1 MLVERLAVFPNR
13 NLAKAEYSEDR
24 QDNYGKNT
32 NKIFVYVMFSQQLR
46 CQPYNRNT
54 QSDVRNVCVS
64 ICMRLFSDLHDAD
77 NGHKCSGKPEP
88 TCEEILSAASLSYS
102 IYRNSSKQAKRRDN
116 M

>member
-32 NKIFVYVMFSQQLR
+32 NKIFVYLMFSQQLR

-54 QSDVRNVCVS
+54 QSDVRNVCIP
-64 ICMRLFSDLHDAD
+64 ICMRLFSDLYEAD
-77 NGHKCSGKPEP
+77 HGHERSNKPEP
-88 TCEEILSAASLSYS
+88 ARKEIFSPASL
-102 IYRNSSKQAKRRDN
+102 
-116 M
+116 